1 MEVVNQL
8 FSEMSSTSRQAIA
21 VSEQL
26 EMAQAS
32 RPFTEKLE
40 AFSNIHIR
48 QPIPFTLALAT
59 SDDTRI
65 KALAWAAG
73 PVAAELV
80 AGLGGTVDRI
90 IFDLTGTGGISVAV
104 DAASPRSFDTTE
116 QCLEAMKGHA
126 GGRQMRIALPPPAG
140 RLEGVVQLVR
150 LPAVIDRPG
159 LVGSLISESCL
170 LAAASGNSPW
180 NQEEQEALAELAAGI
195 GAILPVKMGTEAAA
209 FPRCAIAFPLETPND
224 EQAPLPAGLAPNAAL
239 RQGLISCRESRR
251 LKLLVEA
258 LNSQYEREV
267 RQANALKVKEERNA
281 RGLEDAGRS
290 RDFRGEIDRIRTS
303 FADDLKRVVDQLGE
317 ANRNATLPQGAI
329 TLGLRKMVD
338 AVAPGDIEFEE
349 GPSNLILRLH
359 QQALDILSNACGDL
373 LRDQL
378 RADIFSLRASLKETE
393 AQLSQMILQ
402 FLGTPIALNLTL
414 PEEGELWRKM
424 TEMIS
429 LEIRYRG
436 EMPKRNFLNRIS
448 EGRRPVFM
456 ILMAGSMVGS
466 AFGFNMRA
474 RPLMLVFL
482 VMFII
487 GFLYTFFSWKNEDR
501 ARLEKELERVRETLI
516 TEIKRLVGEVQREKL
531 SRIQAHLDELRRDV
545 DRRLDSY
552 LRDVQKAETDRTNEE
567 RREGRSR
574 QRTQEQRQRELAGQ
588 ATTLSRLVQSCAE
601 IERKCVQATGRIAA
615 APT

>member
-8 FSEMSSTSRQAIA
+8 FSEMSSVSRQALA

-40 AFSNIHIR
+40 SFANIHV
-48 QPIPFTLALAT
+48 QQSIPFTLALAT

-65 KALAWAAG
+65 AALAWVAG

-80 AGLGGTVDRI
+80 AGLSGTVDRI
-90 IFDLTGTGGISVAV
+90 IFDLTGNGGISVAV
-104 DAASPRSFDTTE
+104 GAAQPRSFDTTE

-126 GGRQMRIALPPPAG
+126 GGRQMRISLPPPAG
-140 RLEGVVQLVR
+140 RLEGAVQFIH
-150 LPAVIDRPG
+150 LPAVIERPG

-170 LAAASGNSPW
+170 LAAISGNSSW
-180 NQEEQEALAELAAGI
+180 NQEEQEALAELASGI
-195 GAILPVKMGTEAAA
+195 GAILPVKMGTEAAV
-209 FPRCAIAFPLETPND
+209 FPRCAITFPLENPSD
-224 EQAPLPAGLAPNAAL
+224 EPAPLPTCLAPGTAL

-258 LNSQYEREV
+258 LSSQYEREV

-281 RGLEDAGRS
+281 RSLEDAGRS
-290 RDFRGEIDRIRTS
+290 RDYRGEIDRIRTF
-303 FADDLKRVVDQLGE
+303 FADDLKRVIDQLGE
-317 ANRNATLPQGAI
+317 TNRNATLPQGAI

-338 AVAPGDIEFEE
+338 AVAPNDIVFEE

-359 QQALDILSNACGDL
+359 QQALDILSSACGDL

-378 RADIFSLRASLKETE
+378 RADIFLLRTSLKETE
-393 AQLSQMILQ
+393 EQVSQMIMQ
-402 FLGTPIALNLTL
+402 FSGIPIALNLTL
-414 PEEGELWRKM
+414 PEEGDLWRKM
-424 TEMIS
+424 TEMIC

-436 EMPKRNFLNRIS
+436 EMPKRNFFNRIS

-456 ILMAGSMVGS
+456 ILMVGSIVGS

-482 VMFII
+482 AMFIA
-487 GFLYTFFSWKNEDR
+487 GFLYTFFSWKREDR
-501 ARLEKELERVRETLI
+501 ARLEKELERVRESLI
-516 TEIKRLVGEVQREKL
+516 TEIKRLVAEVQREKL
-531 SRIQAHLDELRRDV
+531 SRILAHLDEVRRDI

-552 LRDVQKAETDRTNEE
+552 LRDVQKAETDRNSDE

-574 QRTQEQRQRELAGQ
+574 QRTQDQRQRELAGQ
-588 ATTLSRLVQSCAE
+588 ATTLSRLLQSCAE
-601 IERKCVQATGRIAA
+601 IERKCIQATSQITVT
-615 APT
+615 PT